1 MASSIT
7 FRPAVGVRTY
17 ERIVDQVEEALT
29 AKQLSPGDHLPS
41 ERMLM
46 EQFDVSRSTVRE
58 ALRVLESR
66 GLVELRHGGR
76 SGPRLLEPSPK
87 LLERDITSMVR
98 LGRSGF
104 GDLIQLRMA
113 LDGTACAVAAHCAT
127 DEDVEDLRG
136 RLEAMEAAVDGADV
150 EFARA
155 DAALHERI
163 WAITGNDLLVATGQA
178 VTESIVQLIAVDL
191 GSEGRTQGGGP
202 IPEGVM
208 PEGQDGAQDS
218 LRRDRILVDLIAEG
232 DGAGAGS
239 WIRRCLWERFEG
251 LLEPDE
257 ARTLRSLVS

>member
-1 MASSIT
+1 MASHIT

-29 AKQLSPGDHLPS
+29 ARQLSPGDHLPS

-76 SGPRLLEPSPK
+76 SGPRVLEPSPK

-104 GDLIQLRMA
+104 GDLLQLRMA
-113 LDGTACAVAAHCAT
+113 LDGTACTIAAHCAT
-127 DEDVEDLRG
+127 AEDLDDLRD
-136 RLEAMEAAVDGADV
+136 RLEAMEAAADGADV

-163 WAITGNDLLVATGQA
+163 WAITRNDLLIAAGQA
-178 VTESIVQLIAVDL
+178 VTESIVQLIAADL
-191 GSEGRTQGGGP
+191 GGETRAEDSGSAYQD
-202 IPEGVM
+202 VM
-208 PEGQDGAQDS
+208 PDGEDGARDS
-218 LRRDRILVDLIAEG
+218 LRRDRKLVDLITQG

-239 WIRRCLWERFEG
+239 WIRRSIWERFEG
-251 LLEPDE
+251 LVGPEE
-257 ARTLRSLVS
+257 ARALRSLAQ